1 MWYNHQKMAYENIE
15 ISKWRLNKFL
25 ELKIN
30 IFEGILFLKM
40 FRFYFLGLSFM
51 FFFNILK
58 RKNLYFKILIDFFSF
73 FNYML
78 NKIEIM

>member
-1 MWYNHQKMAYENIE
+1 MWYNHQKMAYEKIE